1 MTHKGP
7 CYSLDT
13 AEYRYLYP
21 PERHVAKAPY
31 AVCGVFSLTLAAEFT
46 LHTLCLLHRITSA
59 QLIYQPCEFQQIR
72 HAEERTPLADDTLR
86 IRRDEIRPL
95 RWNRADSRLI
105 DAQQEPSA
113 IPVVPLAHARK
124 LLAAERM
131 EWVRDA
137 HKTRHCN

>member
-1 MTHKGP
+1 M
-7 CYSLDT
+7 
-13 AEYRYLYP
+13 AN
-21 PERHVAKAPY
+21 APS
-31 AVCGVFSLTLAAEFT
+31 AACGVFSFTLAAEFT
-46 LHTLCLLHRITSA
+46 LPTFCLLHRITSA
-59 QLIYQPCEFQQIR
+59 KLIYQPYEFQQIR
-72 HAEERTPLADDTLR
+72 HAEERTPLADDNLR

-95 RWNRADSRLI
+95 RWNRADSRII

-113 IPVVPLAHARK
+113 ITVVPLAHARK